1 MEQAEALASGAAEP
15 PVGKSLKNVGEVD
28 DAVDVDIL
36 WDPIAF
42 RTIRRQDAEDV
53 VEVDRAAEIHISWA
67 IQTTIAIRE
76 QLDFFDAG
84 QTTAA

>member
-1 MEQAEALASGAAEP
+1 MQKSVGANT
-15 PVGKSLKNVGEVD
+15 PVSKSLKDVGEID
-28 DAVDVDIL
+28 NTVDVDIF
-36 WDPIAF
+36 WNPIAF